1 VDLRL
6 WLTKRR
12 DSEIHQQL
20 NYEEATQLMAIF
32 RLSRFGEA
40 ALQLWLKMP
49 KLQNIHKMYQRNI
62 YNHTHI

>member
-1 VDLRL
+1 MDLRL

-20 NYEEATQLMAIF
+20 NYKEATQLMAIF

-40 ALQLWLKMP
+40 DLQLWLKMA
-49 KLQNIHKMYQRNI
+49 KLQNIHNMYQRNI
-62 YNHTHI
+62 HIHTHT